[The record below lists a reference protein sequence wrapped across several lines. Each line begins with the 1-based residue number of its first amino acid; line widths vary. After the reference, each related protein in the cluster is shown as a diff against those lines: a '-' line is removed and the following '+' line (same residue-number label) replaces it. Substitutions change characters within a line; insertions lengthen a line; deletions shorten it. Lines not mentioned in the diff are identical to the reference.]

1 VLWNENVPFT
11 VSGNSK
17 STLINKCIFLKEQL
31 ARMKNEMKPEL
42 IKQAFFK
49 PRMAFL
55 SFTKSMNKKVVAIL
69 LMAIIF
75 VGARAQQNTG
85 FRQGSII
92 SPQVNEGNMVTFR
105 LKAPLA
111 HSVTIK
117 GDWETDGGKGS
128 MTKDANGV
136 WSFTTPS
143 LPSDMYLYTFNVDSV
158 QMLDPT
164 NAFVV
169 RDVGNLFSVVITNKG
184 NGDYYSVKDVP
195 HGSVTRS
202 WYPSATFSTS
212 RRLTVYTP
220 PGYEVSKARY
230 PVLYLLHGSG
240 GDEEAWVS
248 LGAVPRIMDN
258 LLAEGKVEPMIVVMP
273 NGNPSKQAAPGETK
287 ENLAYRPV
295 MSNTLP
301 GYKEGSYELS
311 FKEIVDFVDKRYR
324 TKPEKSKRAVAG
336 LSMGGFHSLFISA
349 NHPDVF
355 DYAGLFSPGIN
366 FKTVNMTIPAYS
378 NLETKLAVQMKKGFK
393 LYWMAIGTTDALFE
407 PLQEY
412 KKTLDNLHFPY
423 TYVQSTRGHIWSNWR
438 SYLLQFT
445 PLLFKK

>member
-1 VLWNENVPFT
+1 MINELPP
-11 VSGNSK
+11 K
-17 STLINKCIFLKEQL
+17 LLK
-31 ARMKNEMKPEL
+31 PT
-42 IKQAFFK
+42 FFE
-49 PRMAFL
+49 PQMAFL
-55 SFTKSMNKKVVAIL
+55 SLTKLMNKKFLAIL
-69 LMAIIF
+69 FTALVSI
-75 VGARAQQNTG
+75 GARAQQNTG
-85 FRQGSII
+85 FRPGSII
-92 SPQVNEGNMVTFR
+92 SPQVNEGNTVTFR
-105 LKAPLA
+105 LKAPVA
-111 HSVTIK
+111 KFVTVK
-117 GDWETDGGKGS
+117 GDWEADGGKGA

-136 WSFTTPS
+136 WSFTTGG

-158 QMLDPT
+158 QLLDPT

-169 RDVGNLFSVVITNKG
+169 RDVGNLFSVFFTNKG
-184 NGDYYSVKDVP
+184 NGDYYSVKEVP
-195 HGSVTRS
+195 HGSVSRS
-202 WYPSATFSTS
+202 WYTSATFNTS
-212 RRLTVYTP
+212 RRMTVYTP
-220 PGYEVSKARY
+220 PGYEESKTSY

-258 LLAEGKVEPMIVVMP
+258 LIAEGKAEPMIVVMP

-324 TKPEKSKRAVAG
+324 TQAKKSKRAVAG

-349 NHPDVF
+349 NHPDIF
-355 DYAGLFSPGIN
+355 DYIGLFSPGIN
-366 FKTVNMTIPAYS
+366 FKTVNMTIPAYN
-378 NLETKLAVQMKKGFK
+378 NLEEKLALQMKKGFQ
-393 LYWMAIGTTDALFE
+393 LYWMGVGTTDGLYD
-407 PLQEY
+407 PLQDY
-412 KKTLDNLHFPY
+412 KKRLDHLRFPY
-423 TYVQSTRGHIWSNWR
+423 KYVESTRGHIWSNWR